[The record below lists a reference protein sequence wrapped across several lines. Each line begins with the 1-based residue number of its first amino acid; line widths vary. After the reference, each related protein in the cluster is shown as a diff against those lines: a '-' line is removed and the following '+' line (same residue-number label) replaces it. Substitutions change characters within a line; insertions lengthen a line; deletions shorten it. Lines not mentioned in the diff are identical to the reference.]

1 MVDSDDLRKG
11 WLVNKVIDPRN
22 SISAEDVESQPVDGA
37 DDGPH
42 PQNTSRWGARGVS
55 VSADD
60 TLHDHHKSKPRAG
73 ATTIESTGMLDNDEA
88 FLSDE
93 DDDAP
98 ALDGPGDRIL
108 NSDDEWRDE
117 GSLAKGI

>member
-11 WLVNKVIDPRN
+11 WLVNRVIDPRGGVN
-22 SISAEDVESQPVDGA
+22 EEDTESQPDGQA
-37 DDGPH
+37 ESQPR
-42 PQNTSRWGARGVS
+42 PQHNRWGARGLS

-60 TLHDHHKSKPRAG
+60 TLHDHHKGKTR
-73 ATTIESTGMLDNDEA
+73 TTGTNESTGMLANDEA

-98 ALDGPGDRIL
+98 ALDGPATQGISADE
-108 NSDDEWRDE
+108 EWRDE
-117 GSLAKGI
+117 GSLGK